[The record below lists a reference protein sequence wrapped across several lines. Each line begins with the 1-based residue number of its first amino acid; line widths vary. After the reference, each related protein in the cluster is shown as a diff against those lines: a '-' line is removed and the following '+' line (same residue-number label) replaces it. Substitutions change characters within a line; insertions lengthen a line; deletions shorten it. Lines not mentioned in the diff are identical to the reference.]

1 MVGAP
6 STFPTDRGLVDRVDK
21 SMSSPFFSLLL
32 PLPAEAILSVPGC
45 FFGMPLFGL
54 PGSLLQALA
63 GAVTQGAVAQGAVA
77 HTGGEWRAFGALFT
91 ALLCVW
97 FAFLAQPANT
107 PRSKQLAQVLYGK
120 HTVVGAPLLA
130 IFVMRA
136 LELESAGCG
145 HFFLLAWYVAISPV
159 LVIKAITRRRRP
171 LASEGNCVSPFH
183 TQIPMC
189 SQFAKRPIHKPNSQ
203 AQFTTPIH
211 NPNFAPVV
219 NALMLS
225 SICHTSPPHVCSN
238 CSYSSQPQVL
248 SHTYSPSWLQAFP
261 SYLSHGPIFA
271 TCHLDDVPRLFERAA
286 DALGVSAADATG
298 KKVLQGLIGLI
309 AQDANSSFPSGDV
322 AGAVAFAFP
331 LWRYHALYRS
341 AAACVVLSA
350 FGRLYWQVK
359 RPRWIW
365 STHKKDSQEQDAHPP

>member
-63 GAVTQGAVAQGAVA
+63 GAVTQGAVTQGAVA
-77 HTGGEWRAFGALFT
+77 RPGGEWRAFGALFT

-171 LASEGNCVSPFH
+171 LASSGNCLSPLH

-189 SQFAKRPIHKPNSQ
+189 SQFVKRPIHNAQFTPPIHTPNSQ
-203 AQFTTPIH
+203 LQFRPSCQRLDALFDLPHFTPPTFAPIVPIRH
-211 NPNFAPVV
+211 NPKYSPTLTLPAVF
-219 NALMLS
+219 MLFS
-225 SICHTSPPHVCSN
+225 PICHTAPFLQLVTSMTSHAYSN
-238 CSYSSQPQVL
+238 
-248 SHTYSPSWLQAFP
+248 
-261 SYLSHGPIFA
+261 
-271 TCHLDDVPRLFERAA
+271 
-286 DALGVSAADATG
+286 
-298 KKVLQGLIGLI
+298 
-309 AQDANSSFPSGDV
+309 AQ
-322 AGAVAFAFP
+322 
-331 LWRYHALYRS
+331 RTRS
-341 AAACVVLSA
+341 A
-350 FGRLYWQVK
+350 FR
-359 RPRWIW
+359 RPTPRARRY
-365 STHKKDSQEQDAHPP
+365 SKA

>member
-1 MVGAP
+1 MIGAP
-6 STFPTDRGLVDRVDK
+6 STFPTDNGLVDRVDK

-45 FFGMPLFGL
+45 FFGMPFFGL

-63 GAVTQGAVAQGAVA
+63 GAVTQGAVA
-77 HTGGEWRAFGALFT
+77 HTGGEWRALGALFT

-171 LASEGNCVSPFH
+171 LASSGNC
-183 TQIPMC
+183 
-189 SQFAKRPIHKPNSQ
+189 
-203 AQFTTPIH
+203 
-211 NPNFAPVV
+211 
-219 NALMLS
+219 L
-225 SICHTSPPHVCSN
+225 
-238 CSYSSQPQVL
+238 
-248 SHTYSPSWLQAFP
+248 
-261 SYLSHGPIFA
+261 
-271 TCHLDDVPRLFERAA
+271 
-286 DALGVSAADATG
+286 
-298 KKVLQGLIGLI
+298 
-309 AQDANSSFPSGDV
+309 
-322 AGAVAFAFP
+322 
-331 LWRYHALYRS
+331 
-341 AAACVVLSA
+341 
-350 FGRLYWQVK
+350 
-359 RPRWIW
+359 
-365 STHKKDSQEQDAHPP
+365 